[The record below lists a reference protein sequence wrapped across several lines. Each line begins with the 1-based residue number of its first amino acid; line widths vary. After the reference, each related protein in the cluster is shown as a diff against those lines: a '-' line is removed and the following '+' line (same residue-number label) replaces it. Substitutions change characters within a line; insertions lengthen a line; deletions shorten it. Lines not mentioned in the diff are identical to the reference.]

1 MLLQQHLSPP
11 LRPLLRKSEG
21 RLGLFSARARLPV
34 QRGLIPGVVQRALGF
49 WLWLL
54 QAVFAKRPG
63 RAAAPRR
70 AGAVHLLPTEPSKG
84 CPEPWLPS
92 LVSLPGFYPGTE
104 GK

>member
-1 MLLQQHLSPP
+1 MLLQQHLPP
-11 LRPLLRKSEG
+11 PPPPAKKIRGEQ
-21 RLGLFSARARLPV
+21 GLFSARARLPV
-34 QRGLIPGVVQRALGF
+34 QRGLIPSVVERALGF
-49 WLWLL
+49 WPWLL

-70 AGAVHLLPTEPSKG
+70 AGAAHLLPTEPSKG

-92 LVSLPGFYPGTE
+92 LASLPGFYPGTE